1 MDEKPLWTAE
11 HNPNYL
17 RGRASEL
24 LNGHVIRY
32 NPPPVKREDGS
43 TSHGL
48 NFPALAITAW
58 VGEADKI
65 AAQIARD
72 LNVHSRLV
80 AALREVAI
88 LGHGRCTIGKP
99 LADMIRAALEAAEA
113 EAVPTEQT
121 P

>member
-1 MDEKPLWTAE
+1 MDQRPIWTSE
-11 HNPNYL
+11 HNPNYM

-32 NPPPVKREDGS
+32 NPPETKRPDGS
-43 TSHGL
+43 TRIGL

-72 LNVHSRLV
+72 LTVHPQLV

-99 LADMIRAALEAAEA
+99 LADMIRAALDAAEA
-113 EAVPTEQT
+113 EAVPAEAS